1 MQVNEKK
8 KKKKGGEK
16 EKERENDI
24 QMKRTQILH
33 FHQRYVVQQQHDS
46 QRKEDVNMQLAIN

>member
-1 MQVNEKK
+1 MKRK
-8 KKKKGGEK
+8 RGEK
-16 EKERENDI
+16 EKEREND
-24 QMKRTQILH
+24 

>member
-1 MQVNEKK
+1 MQVNE
-8 KKKKGGEK
+8 KKGGEK